1 MFRSEKVRGIIWQ
14 ILLLAAVAVGG
25 WYLFS
30 NTQTNLA
37 RSNIQVG
44 FDFLNKEAGFEIAES
59 MIGYDATNTYG
70 RAFLVGIGNTL
81 YVALIGIVLATI
93 LGTFVGISRLS
104 RNWLVRKLASAYVE
118 VMRNV
123 PLLLQLFVWYV
134 FFTELLPGVRQ
145 AINIGGLVFLSQRGM
160 RYAWPVAHPAFLY
173 AGIAFVIGIVAFLF
187 YCWYARKRQQLTG
200 VQLAM
205 VWPALA
211 LFLGLPLLAWAVGG
225 APTELDLPRLAGFD
239 MRGGKTMSPEFAA
252 LLIGLTTYTAAFI
265 AEVVRG
271 GILAV
276 DKGQPEASQALGLT
290 PGQRLRLV
298 VLPQALRVI
307 IPPMTSQYLNLTKN
321 SSLAVAI
328 GYPDLVSVA
337 NTSMNQTG
345 QAIEAIAILMAV
357 YLAISLVIALLMN
370 IYNSRVRLVER

>member
-1 MFRSEKVRGIIWQ
+1 MFGSEKIRGIIWQ
-14 ILLLAAVAVGG
+14 VLLLATVAAGV

-30 NTQTNLA
+30 NTQENLA
-37 RSNIQVG
+37 RNSIQVG
-44 FDFLNKEAGFEIAES
+44 FDFLSREAGFEIAES
-59 MIGYDATNTYG
+59 LIPYDATYTYA

-81 YVALIGIVLATI
+81 YVALVGVVLATI
-93 LGTFVGISRLS
+93 LGTIVGIARLS
-104 RNWLVRKLASAYVE
+104 QNWLVRKLASAYVE

-123 PLLLQLFVWYV
+123 PLLLQLLVWYV
-134 FFTELLPGVRQ
+134 FFTEILPGVRQ
-145 AINIGGLVFLSQRGM
+145 AIDIGGLVFLSQRGL
-160 RYAWPVAHPAFLY
+160 RYAWPVGHPAFLY
-173 AGIAFVIGIVAFLF
+173 AGIAVLIGVAAFIF
-187 YCWYARKRQQLTG
+187 YRAYARKRQQATG
-200 VQLAM
+200 VQLPLG
-205 VWPALA
+205 WPAAA
-211 LFLGLPLLAWAVGG
+211 LMLGLPVIAWLAGG
-225 APTELDLPRLAGFD
+225 APTELEVPEMAGFD
-239 MRGGKTMSPEFAA
+239 MRGGRNISPEFTA

-276 DKGQPEASQALGLT
+276 DKGQTEAGEALGLT
-290 PGQRLRLV
+290 AGQRLRLV
-298 VLPQALRVI
+298 TLPQALRVI

-357 YLAISLVIALLMN
+357 YLAISLLIALLMN

>member
-1 MFRSEKVRGIIWQ
+1 MFGSEKLRGILWQ
-14 ILLLAAVAVGG
+14 VLLLAAVAVGG

-30 NTQTNLA
+30 NTQENLA

-44 FDFLNKEAGFEIAES
+44 FDFLSKEAGFEIAES
-59 MIGYDATNTYG
+59 PISFDATQTYA
-70 RAFLVGIGNTL
+70 RAFMVGVGNTL
-81 YVALIGIVLATI
+81 YVAIIGIILATI
-93 LGTFVGISRLS
+93 LGTVVGIARLS
-104 RNWLVRKLASAYVE
+104 ENWLVRKLASSYVE

-123 PLLLQLFVWYV
+123 PLLLQLLVWYA

-145 AINIGGLVFLSQRGM
+145 AINIGGLAFLSQRGL
-160 RYAWPVAHPAFLY
+160 RYAWPVAHPAYLY
-173 AGIAFVIGIVAFLF
+173 AGIAFLVALVALF
-187 YCWYARKRQQLTG
+187 FYRSYVRKRQQETG
-200 VQLAM
+200 VQLPLG
-205 VWPALA
+205 WPAAA
-211 LFLGLPLLAWAVGG
+211 LLLGLPLIAWLIGG
-225 APTELDLPRLAGFD
+225 APTELEIPRLAGFD
-239 MRGGKTMSPEFAA
+239 MRGGRNVSPEFTA

-276 DKGQPEASQALGLT
+276 DKGQTEAAEALGLT
-290 PGQRLRLV
+290 SSQRLRLV
-298 VLPQALRVI
+298 TLPQALRVI

-370 IYNSRVRLVER
+370 IYNNRVRLVER

>member
-1 MFRSEKVRGIIWQ
+1 MFGSEKTRGIVWQ
-14 ILLLAAVAVGG
+14 VLLLAAVAVGG

-30 NTQTNLA
+30 NTQQNLA

-44 FDFLNKEAGFEIAES
+44 FDFLAKEAGFEIAES
-59 MIGYDATNTYG
+59 MVPYDATQTYA

-81 YVALIGIVLATI
+81 YVALIGIVLATV
-93 LGTFVGISRLS
+93 LGTIVGIARLS
-104 RNWLVRKLASAYVE
+104 ENWLVRKMASSYVE

-123 PLLLQLFVWYV
+123 PLLLQLLVWYA

-160 RYAWPVAHPAFLY
+160 RYAWPVGHPAYVY
-173 AGIAFVIGIVAFLF
+173 AGVAFAVGLVAFLF
-187 YCWYARKRQQLTG
+187 YRAYARRRQEKTG
-200 VQLAM
+200 VQLPLG
-205 VWPALA
+205 WPAAML
-211 LFLGLPLLAWAVGG
+211 LLGLPILGWVAGG
-225 APTELDLPRLAGFD
+225 APTELDVPKLSGFD
-239 MRGGKTMSPEFAA
+239 MRGGRNISPEFTA

-276 DKGQPEASQALGLT
+276 DKGQTEAAEALGLRA
-290 PGQRLRLV
+290 GQRLRLV
-298 VLPQALRVI
+298 TLPQALRVL

-357 YLAISLVIALLMN
+357 YLAISLTIALLMN

>member
-1 MFRSEKVRGIIWQ
+1 MFSSEKIRGIIWQ
-14 ILLLAAVAVGG
+14 VLLLLAVGLGG

-44 FDFLNKEAGFEIAES
+44 FDFLGREAGFEIAES
-59 MIGYDATNTYG
+59 LIGYSATDTYG
-70 RAFLVGIGNTL
+70 RAFLVGVGNTL
-81 YVALIGIVLATI
+81 YVAFIGIILSTI
-93 LGTFVGISRLS
+93 LGTVVGIARLS
-104 RNWLVRKLASAYVE
+104 QNWLVRKLASAYVE
-118 VMRNV
+118 VMRNI
-123 PLLLQLFVWYV
+123 PLLLQLFAWYV

-145 AINIGGLVFLSQRGM
+145 SINIGGLAFLSQRGL
-160 RYAWPVAHPAFLY
+160 RFAWPVDHPAFLY
-173 AGIAFVIGIVAFLF
+173 AGIALLAGIVAFLF
-187 YCWYARKRQQLTG
+187 YRSLARKRQQETG
-200 VQLAM
+200 KQLPLAL
-205 VWPALA
+205 PALG
-211 LFLGLPLLAWAVGG
+211 LILGLPVIAWLVGG
-225 APTELDLPRLAGFD
+225 APTELEIPKLSGFD
-239 MRGGKTMSPEFAA
+239 MRGGKIISPEFAA

-276 DKGQPEASQALGLT
+276 DKGQTEAAEALGLT
-290 PGQRLRLV
+290 SSQRLRLV
-298 VLPQALRVI
+298 TLPQALRVI

-357 YLAISLVIALLMN
+357 YLVISLLIAVLMN

>member
-14 ILLLAAVAVGG
+14 VLLVMAVVAGG

-30 NTQTNLA
+30 NTQANLA

-44 FDFLNKEAGFEIAES
+44 FGFLTREAGFEIAES
-59 MIGYDATNTYG
+59 LIDYDATKTYS

-93 LGTFVGISRLS
+93 LGTFVGIARLS
-104 RNWLVRKLASAYVE
+104 ENWLVRKLASAYVE

-145 AINIGGLVFLSQRGM
+145 AIDIGGLVFVSQRGL
-160 RYAWPVAHPAFLY
+160 RYAWPVGHPGFIY
-173 AGIAFVIGIVAFLF
+173 AGIAFLVGFIAFLF
-187 YCWYARKRQQLTG
+187 YRSYARKRQEETGIQLS
-200 VQLAM
+200 LAG
-205 VWPALA
+205 PGLG
-211 LFLGLPLLAWAVGG
+211 LILGLPVIAWLVGG
-225 APTELDLPRLAGFD
+225 APTALEIPKLAGFD
-239 MRGGKTMSPEFAA
+239 MQGGKTISPEFTA

-276 DKGQPEASQALGLT
+276 DKGQTEASQALGLT
-290 PGQRLRLV
+290 SGQRLRLV
-298 VLPQALRVI
+298 TLPQALRVI
-307 IPPMTSQYLNLTKN
+307 VPPMTSQYLNLTKN

-357 YLAISLVIALLMN
+357 YLVISLVIAVLMN

>member
-1 MFRSEKVRGIIWQ
+1 MFGSEKIRGIVWQ
-14 ILLLAAVAVGG
+14 VLLLAAVVAGG

-30 NTQTNLA
+30 NTQANLA

-44 FDFLNKEAGFEIAES
+44 FGFLNREAGFEIAES
-59 MIGYDATNTYG
+59 LVAYDATHTYG
-70 RAFLVGIGNTL
+70 QAFLVGIGNTL
-81 YVALIGIVLATI
+81 YVAFIGIILSTV
-93 LGTFVGISRLS
+93 LGTIVGISRLS
-104 RNWLVRKLASAYVE
+104 ENWLVRKLASAYVE

-123 PLLLQLFVWYV
+123 PLLLQLLVWYAI
-134 FFTELLPGVRQ
+134 FTELLPGVRQ
-145 AINIGGLVFLSQRGM
+145 AIDLGGLVFLSQRGL
-160 RYAWPVAHPAFLY
+160 RYAWPVSHSAYLY
-173 AGIAFVIGIVAFLF
+173 AGIAFVIGLVAFLF
-187 YCWYARKRQQLTG
+187 YRSYARKRQQETG
-200 VQLAM
+200 LQLSQL
-205 VWPALA
+205 WPALG
-211 LFLGLPLLAWAVGG
+211 LILGLPVIAWLVGG
-225 APTELDLPRLAGFD
+225 APTELEIPKVAGFD
-239 MRGGKTMSPEFAA
+239 MQGGKNISPEFTA

-276 DKGQPEASQALGLT
+276 DKGQTEASQALGLAS
-290 PGQRLRLV
+290 GQRLRLV
-298 VLPQALRVI
+298 TLPQALRVI

-357 YLAISLVIALLMN
+357 YLVISLAIAVMMN

>member
-1 MFRSEKVRGIIWQ
+1 MFGSEKVRGIFWQ
-14 ILLLAAVAVGG
+14 VLLLAAVVAGG

-30 NTQTNLA
+30 NTQSNLA

-44 FDFLNKEAGFEIAES
+44 FDFLSKEAGFEIAES
-59 MIGYDATNTYG
+59 WISFDASNSYG

-93 LGTFVGISRLS
+93 LGTIVGIARLS
-104 RNWLVRKLASAYVE
+104 ENWLVRKLASTYVE

-123 PLLLQLFVWYV
+123 PLLLQLFAWYV

-145 AINIGGLVFLSQRGM
+145 SINIGGLAFLSQRGM
-160 RYAWPVAHPAFLY
+160 RFAWPVDHPAYDY
-173 AGIAFVIGIVAFLF
+173 AGIAFLAGIIAFFF
-187 YCWYARKRQQLTG
+187 YRSYANKRQQETG
-200 VQLAM
+200 RQLPLAL
-205 VWPALA
+205 PALG
-211 LFLGLPLLAWAVGG
+211 LVLGLPVIAWLVGG
-225 APTELDLPRLAGFD
+225 APTELDIPKMAGFG
-239 MRGGKTMSPEFAA
+239 MRGGKNISPEFTA

-276 DKGQPEASQALGLT
+276 DRGQTEAAEALGLAS
-290 PGQRLRLV
+290 GQRLRLV
-298 VLPQALRVI
+298 TLPQALRVI

-357 YLAISLVIALLMN
+357 YLVISLLIALLMN
-370 IYNSRVRLVER
+370 FYNSRVRLVER

>member
-1 MFRSEKVRGIIWQ
+1 MFGSEKVRGIIWQ
-14 ILLLAAVAVGG
+14 VLLLAAVVAGG
-25 WYLFS
+25 WYLFN
-30 NTQTNLA
+30 NTQANLA

-44 FDFLNKEAGFEIAES
+44 FDFLGKEAGFEIAES
-59 MIGYDATNTYG
+59 LIQFDATRTYA

-81 YVALIGIVLATI
+81 YVALIGIILATI
-93 LGTFVGISRLS
+93 LGTIVGIARLS
-104 RNWLVRKLASAYVE
+104 RNWLVRKLASTYVE

-123 PLLLQLFVWYV
+123 PLLLQLLVWYA

-145 AINIGGLVFLSQRGM
+145 AINLGGLVFLSQRGL
-160 RYAWPVAHPAFLY
+160 RFAWPVAHPAYLY
-173 AGIAFVIGIVAFLF
+173 AGIALLVGIVAFVF
-187 YCWYARKRQQLTG
+187 YRSYARKRQQETG
-200 VQLAM
+200 VQLPLG
-205 VWPALA
+205 WPALA
-211 LFLGLPLLAWAVGG
+211 LILGLPVVAWLVGG
-225 APTELDLPRLAGFD
+225 APNELEVPVLRGFD
-239 MRGGKTMSPEFAA
+239 LRGGVNISPEFTA

-276 DKGQPEASQALGLT
+276 DKGQTEAAEALGLT

-298 VLPQALRVI
+298 TLPQALRVI

-337 NTSMNQTG
+337 NTTMNQTG

-357 YLAISLVIALLMN
+357 YLAISLLIALLMN

>member
-1 MFRSEKVRGIIWQ
+1 MFGSEKVRGIVWQ
-14 ILLLAAVAVGG
+14 VLLLVAVVVGG

-30 NTQTNLA
+30 NTQENLA

-44 FDFLNKEAGFEIAES
+44 FDFLSKEAGFEIAES
-59 MIGYDATNTYG
+59 LIPYDATQTYA

-81 YVALIGIVLATI
+81 YIALIGIILSTI
-93 LGTFVGISRLS
+93 LGTVVGIARLS
-104 RNWLVRKLASAYVE
+104 ENWLVRKLASSYVE

-123 PLLLQLFVWYV
+123 PLLLQLLVWYA

-145 AINIGGLVFLSQRGM
+145 AINIGGLVFLSQRGL
-160 RYAWPVAHPAFLY
+160 RYAWPVGHPAYLY
-173 AGIAFVIGIVAFLF
+173 AGIAFLIGAVAFGF
-187 YCWYARKRQQLTG
+187 YRSYARKRQEKTGLQLPLG
-200 VQLAM
+200 
-205 VWPALA
+205 WPAA
-211 LFLGLPLLAWAVGG
+211 VLLIGFPVIGWLIGG
-225 APTELDLPRLAGFD
+225 APTELDVPVMSGFD
-239 MRGGKTMSPEFAA
+239 MRGGQNISPEFTA

-276 DKGQPEASQALGLT
+276 DKGQTEAAEALGLGA
-290 PGQRLRLV
+290 GQRLRLV
-298 VLPQALRVI
+298 TLPQALRVI

-357 YLAISLVIALLMN
+357 YLVISLMIALLMN